1 MWRRVLCAAGAIL
14 LWCASA
20 LGAESAVAAA
30 PTDTARP
37 AAIQLGQQPTVS
49 LNRNSVYWLD
59 LAGHR
64 TVEQVESEAEALP
77 WRTRRR
83 DSQGPVHDGALWI
96 RFEASV
102 PLGERWFL
110 EVGAPFHDRVQLFY
124 RDASGAWV
132 TQESGTSTAVSAWAV
147 PGRLPTFRLAS
158 DNARPVRYWLRVE
171 DDRSDFVA
179 PLTLMREDALRG
191 EREAEQF
198 AFGAYFGLAG
208 LIALA
213 ALANGLA
220 FRDRAFLAFAMYIVL
235 LGAGQLGRAG
245 IGAQHLWPDFQ
256 VWNSTLL
263 SLWPGAATAAALWFV
278 KVVTE
283 PARMSRAL
291 DLGVWGLIAALLGAT
306 ALNVVLS
313 NWSSMTLVLS
323 FTGLSLIA
331 IAGMLLWGW
340 LEGHDRHL
348 GLVALAFAP
357 VLLLALL
364 PLARSFGLLPT
375 NTLTRFGLFLGV
387 ALELP
392 LLYYALNLRLIARR
406 DADLRASALSSTDAL
421 TGLPHRKTFIQ
432 RLDSSL
438 AHARGQKQ
446 HCALLGIRISN
457 LEAIAE
463 EFGKEAAE
471 KSLVVA
477 ASHLRRTIV
486 DFDMAARVGEREF
499 AVLLEAP
506 VLPPLVTSR
515 AQQLVANGLR
525 QIESL
530 PSALTLKFHVTATM
544 LPIPDLDGDG
554 SLRWALEGLDQMNV
568 EERKLIRALN
578 F

>member
-1 MWRRVLCAAGAIL
+1 MWRRALCAAGAIL
-14 LWCASA
+14 LWCTSA
-20 LGAESAVAAA
+20 MGAESAVAAS
-30 PTDTARP
+30 PTETVRP
-37 AAIQLGQQPTVS
+37 PLLQLGQRPTVS
-49 LNRNSVYWLD
+49 LTRNSVYWLD
-59 LAGHR
+59 LTGQR
-64 TVEQVESEAEALP
+64 SVEQVEGDAESLP

-102 PLGERWFL
+102 PAGERWFV
-110 EVGAPFHDRVQLFY
+110 EVGAPFHDKVQLFY

-179 PLTLMREDALRG
+179 PLTLMREDALRA
-191 EREAEQF
+191 ERERVQF

-213 ALANGLA
+213 ALAQALA
-220 FRDRAFLAFAMYIVL
+220 FRDRAFLAFAMYIGF

-245 IGAQHLWPDFQ
+245 IGAQYLWPEFQ

-283 PARMSRAL
+283 PARLSRAL
-291 DLGVWGLIAALLGAT
+291 DLAVWGLIAALLAST

-323 FTGLSLIA
+323 FTGLALIA

-340 LEGHDRHL
+340 LEGRDRYL

-375 NTLTRFGLFLGV
+375 NSLTRFGLFLGV

-392 LLYYALNLRLIARR
+392 LLYYALNLRLMARR
-406 DADLRASALSSTDAL
+406 EADLRASALSSTDAL

-486 DFDMAARVGEREF
+486 DFDMAARVGDREF

-544 LPIPDLDGDG
+544 LPVPDLDGDG
-554 SLRWALEGLDQMNV
+554 SLCWALEGLDQMNQ

>member
-1 MWRRVLCAAGAIL
+1 MWRRVLCAAGAVL

-20 LGAESAVAAA
+20 LGAESGVAATPA
-30 PTDTARP
+30 ETVRP
-37 AAIQLGQQPTVS
+37 AAIQLGHPPTVS

-64 TVEQVESEAEALP
+64 SVEQVESEAESLP

-96 RFEASV
+96 RFEASA
-102 PLGERWFL
+102 PAGDRWFL

-132 TQESGTSTAVSAWAV
+132 TQESGTNTAVSAWAV

-158 DNARPVRYWLRVE
+158 DSARPVRYWLRVE

-191 EREAEQF
+191 ERESEQF

-283 PARMSRAL
+283 PARLSRAL
-291 DLGVWGLIAALLGAT
+291 DMGVWGLIAALLGAT

>member
-1 MWRRVLCAAGAIL
+1 MWRRVLCAAGAVL

-20 LGAESAVAAA
+20 LGAESGVAATPA
-30 PTDTARP
+30 ETVRP
-37 AAIQLGQQPTVS
+37 AAIQLGHPPTVS

-64 TVEQVESEAEALP
+64 SVEQVESEAESLP

-96 RFEASV
+96 RFEASA
-102 PLGERWFL
+102 PAGDRWFL

-132 TQESGTSTAVSAWAV
+132 TQESGTNTAVSAWAV

-158 DNARPVRYWLRVE
+158 DSARPVRYWLRVE

-191 EREAEQF
+191 ERESEQF

-283 PARMSRAL
+283 PARLSRAL
-291 DLGVWGLIAALLGAT
+291 DMGVWGLIAALLGAT

-375 NTLTRFGLFLGV
+375 NSLTRFGLFLGV

-392 LLYYALNLRLIARR
+392 LLYYALNLRLMARR
-406 DADLRASALSSTDAL
+406 EADLRASALSSTDAL

-463 EFGKEAAE
+463 EFGQEAAE

-486 DFDMAARVGEREF
+486 DFDMAARVGDREF

-544 LPIPDLDGDG
+544 LPVPDLDGDG
-554 SLRWALEGLDQMNV
+554 SLRWALEGLDQMNQ